1 MKIDL
6 SDVTSEADL
15 AAHDYPLAGT
25 YHTRVDRANDD
36 SEDSGKVIVDFEVL
50 AGTTPEQKGKYH
62 REYFATSE
70 AAMKRL
76 NKLALVTGL
85 IQPGQ
90 TTEVVFGNA
99 VGRELVI
106 ELIDHDYEKDGEK
119 RTAVQISFLGMH
131 SLTNK
136 KFADVP
142 RGKSLKPT
150 ADVQG
155 NEGAV
160 VNDDDFG
167 DL

>member
-15 AAHDYPLAGT
+15 AAYDYPLAGT
-25 YHTRVDRANDD
+25 YHVQMDRVNDE
-36 SEDSGKVIVDFEVL
+36 SEDGGKVVVDFEVL
-50 AGTTPEQKGKYH
+50 AGTTPEQAGKFH
-62 REYFATSE
+62 REYFSTNE

-76 NKLALVTGL
+76 DKLALVAGL
-85 IQPGQ
+85 IRPGQ
-90 TTEVVFGNA
+90 RGEVDFQQI
-99 VGRELVI
+99 VGRQLIIELV
-106 ELIDHDYEKDGEK
+106 DHEYEKDGEK

-131 SLTNK
+131 SMANK
-136 KFADVP
+136 KFADAP
-142 RGKSLKPT
+142 RGKSSKPS

-160 VNDDDFG
+160 VDDDDFG